1 MKASLH
7 FNLPKEREE
16 FNNAAKANEMKSL
29 LFEISQEIFRPAR
42 KHGYSDP
49 RMKKFLEEGGQL
61 KPEIADAIGVLEEIF
76 YELASE
82 SGINIHE

>member
-7 FNLPKEREE
+7 FKLPEEKVE
-16 FNNAAKANEMKSL
+16 FNNATKANEMKGL

-49 RMKKFLEEGGQL
+49 RMKKFLDKSGQL
-61 KPEIADAIGVLEEIF
+61 NPEIADAIGVLEEMF
-76 YELASE
+76 YELAGE
-82 SGINIHE
+82 SGVNIHE